1 MLELLD
7 FYILDLIQNLKCPF
21 LDFLIP
27 RVTALGNGG
36 MIWILMS
43 LIMCI
48 NKKYRKTGITVLA
61 ALLTGFI
68 ICNIII
74 KPLAARPRP
83 CWIDTSVPIL
93 IDVPSDYSFP
103 SGHALSSFIAA
114 FVLLFSGNRF
124 GYAAVVLAALI
135 AFSRLYLYVH
145 FPSDVLGGIFLA
157 ALISYVV
164 LGVSNK
170 KFRIRKD
177 NKK

>member
-1 MLELLD
+1 M
-7 FYILDLIQNLKCPF
+7 DLIQNLRCPF

-103 SGHALSSFIAA
+103 SGHTLSSFIAA

-170 KFRIRKD
+170 KFRIRK
-177 NKK
+177 NKKK

>member
-1 MLELLD
+1 MLESLD
-7 FYILDLIQNLKCPF
+7 FYILDLIQNLRCPF

-36 MIWILMS
+36 MIWILTS

-61 ALLTGFI
+61 ALLAGFI

-93 IDVPSDYSFP
+93 INVPSDYSFP
-103 SGHALSSFIAA
+103 SGHTLSSFIAA

-170 KFRIRKD
+170 KFRIRKN

>member
-7 FYILDLIQNLKCPF
+7 FYILDLIQNLRCPF

-103 SGHALSSFIAA
+103 SGHTLSSFIAA

-124 GYAAVVLAALI
+124 GYAAVVLAAFI

>member
-1 MLELLD
+1 MLESLD
-7 FYILDLIQNLKCPF
+7 FYILDLIQNLRCPF
-21 LDFLIP
+21 LDFIIP

-61 ALLTGFI
+61 ALLAGFI

-93 IDVPSDYSFP
+93 INVPSDYYFP
-103 SGHALSSFIAA
+103 SGHTLSSFIAA

>member
-1 MLELLD
+1 MLESLD

-21 LDFLIP
+21 LDFIIP

-36 MIWILMS
+36 MTWILMS

-61 ALLTGFI
+61 ALLAGFI

-93 IDVPSDYSFP
+93 INVPSDYSFP
-103 SGHALSSFIAA
+103 SGHTLSSFIAA
-114 FVLLFSGNRF
+114 FILLFSGNRF
-124 GYAAVVLAALI
+124 RYAAVVLASLI

-157 ALISYVV
+157 ALIAYVV

-170 KFRIRKD
+170 KFRIRKN

>member
-1 MLELLD
+1 MLESLD
-7 FYILDLIQNLKCPF
+7 FYILDLIQNLRCPF

-36 MIWILMS
+36 MIWILTS

-61 ALLTGFI
+61 ALLAGFI

-93 IDVPSDYSFP
+93 INVPSDYSFP
-103 SGHALSSFIAA
+103 SGHTLSSFIAA

-145 FPSDVLGGIFLA
+145 FPSDVLGGIYLA

-164 LGVSNK
+164 LGISNK
-170 KFRIRKD
+170 KFRIRKN

>member
-1 MLELLD
+1 MLESLD
-7 FYILDLIQNLKCPF
+7 FYILDLIQNLRCPF

-27 RVTALGNGG
+27 RVTALGNAG

-103 SGHALSSFIAA
+103 SGHTLSSFIAA

-170 KFRIRKD
+170 KFRIRKN

>member
-1 MLELLD
+1 MLESLD
-7 FYILDLIQNLKCPF
+7 FYILDLIQNLRCPF

-27 RVTALGNGG
+27 RVTALGNAG

-93 IDVPSDYSFP
+93 INVPSDYSFP
-103 SGHALSSFIAA
+103 SGHTLSSFIAA

-170 KFRIRKD
+170 KFRIRKN

>member
-7 FYILDLIQNLKCPF
+7 FYILDLIQNLRCPF

-103 SGHALSSFIAA
+103 SGHTLSSFIAA

>member
-7 FYILDLIQNLKCPF
+7 FYILDLIQNLRCPF
-21 LDFLIP
+21 LDFFIP

-103 SGHALSSFIAA
+103 SGHTLSSFIAA

>member
-1 MLELLD
+1 MLESLD
-7 FYILDLIQNLKCPF
+7 FYILDLIQNLRCPF
-21 LDFLIP
+21 LDFIIP

-61 ALLTGFI
+61 ALLAGFI

-93 IDVPSDYSFP
+93 INVPSDYSFP
-103 SGHALSSFIAA
+103 SGHTLSSFIAA
-114 FVLLFSGNRF
+114 FILLFSGNRF

-170 KFRIRKD
+170 KFRIRKN

>member
-1 MLELLD
+1 M
-7 FYILDLIQNLKCPF
+7 DLIQNLRCPF

-36 MIWILMS
+36 MIWILIS

-103 SGHALSSFIAA
+103 SGHTLSSFIAA

>member
-1 MLELLD
+1 MLESLD
-7 FYILDLIQNLKCPF
+7 FYILDLIQNLRCPF

-36 MIWILMS
+36 MIWILTS

-61 ALLTGFI
+61 ALLAGFI

-93 IDVPSDYSFP
+93 INVPSDYSFP
-103 SGHALSSFIAA
+103 SGHTLSSFIAA

-170 KFRIRKD
+170 RFRIRKN

>member
-7 FYILDLIQNLKCPF
+7 FYILDLIQNLRCPF

-36 MIWILMS
+36 MIWILIS

-103 SGHALSSFIAA
+103 SGHTLSSFIAA

>member
-1 MLELLD
+1 MLESLD
-7 FYILDLIQNLKCPF
+7 FYILDLIQNLRCPF
-21 LDFLIP
+21 LDFIIP

-61 ALLTGFI
+61 ALLAGFI

-93 IDVPSDYSFP
+93 INVPSDYSFP
-103 SGHALSSFIAA
+103 SGHTLSSFIAA

>member
-1 MLELLD
+1 MLESLD
-7 FYILDLIQNLKCPF
+7 FYILDLIQNLRCPF

-36 MIWILMS
+36 MIWILTS

-61 ALLTGFI
+61 ALLAGFI

-93 IDVPSDYSFP
+93 INVPSDYSFP
-103 SGHALSSFIAA
+103 SGHTLSSFIAA

-164 LGVSNK
+164 LGISNK
-170 KFRIRKD
+170 KFRIRKN

>member
-1 MLELLD
+1 MLESLD

-21 LDFLIP
+21 LDFIIP

-36 MIWILMS
+36 MIWILTS

-61 ALLTGFI
+61 ALLAGFI

-93 IDVPSDYSFP
+93 INVPSDYSFP
-103 SGHALSSFIAA
+103 SGHTLSSFIAA

-164 LGVSNK
+164 LGISNK
-170 KFRIRKD
+170 KFRIRKN